1 MVQNHQTEEQMTQ
14 WDILNKVTKFEFFF
28 CFTCPSA
35 SFALQFGDFVPRD
48 CSVAKG
54 PLVDE
59 DDVHY
64 A

>member
-14 WDILNKVTKFEFFF
+14 WDILNKVTKFEFSLFQ
-28 CFTCPSA
+28 CPSA

-48 CSVAKG
+48 CSVAIG

-59 DDVHY
+59 GDDHY